1 MSKRSR
7 GQMMVQSLKAQSG
20 SAVVSSPPT
29 EKAKAEIKSPLKK
42 LMESPAGRK
51 VMEAESASATAEEV
65 SRLSS
70 KFKTV
75 NSVVTTLRN
84 RRKPCTW
91 DSIVESY
98 QTISPES
105 LSMDD
110 LTTILTIWKDAFAVR
125 WQVKTFDAQQN
136 PRSYELVVEL
146 PPASASLPTSPTKTA
161 TTVSSSSSM
170 DVPAESSN
178 TQVSAVSAISERI
191 FAFK

>member
-1 MSKRSR
+1 
-7 GQMMVQSLKAQSG
+7 MMVQSLKAQSG
-20 SAVVSSPPT
+20 SAAVSSPPT
-29 EKAKAEIKSPLKK
+29 EKTKADIKSPLKK
-42 LMESPAGRK
+42 LMESPAGQK
-51 VMEAESASATAEEV
+51 VMETESANASAEEV

-105 LSMDD
+105 LSLDD
-110 LTTILTIWKDAFAVR
+110 LTTILTIWNEAFAVR

-146 PPASASLPTSPTKTA
+146 PSASASLPTSPTKTA

-170 DVPAESSN
+170 DVPAEPST
-178 TQVSAVSAISERI
+178 TQVSAASAISERI
-191 FAFK
+191 FTFK